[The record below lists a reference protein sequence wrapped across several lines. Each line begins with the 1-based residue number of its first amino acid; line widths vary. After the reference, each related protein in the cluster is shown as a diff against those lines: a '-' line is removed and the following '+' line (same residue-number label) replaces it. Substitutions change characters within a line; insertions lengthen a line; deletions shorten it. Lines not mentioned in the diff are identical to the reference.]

1 MVQVPSHKKGSFVK
15 PNFLQVKSDAQS
27 TWVIGESSRG
37 NMCGDSKS
45 PESTAVLDLELSAS
59 TLNVDLV
66 HGASVASSSV
76 SLEGANP
83 DVAVSATVA
92 SVYELEFDG
101 CTPMEDSGAP
111 GG

>member
-1 MVQVPSHKKGSFVK
+1 M
-15 PNFLQVKSDAQS
+15 
-27 TWVIGESSRG
+27 
-37 NMCGDSKS
+37 
-45 PESTAVLDLELSAS
+45 PELELCASA
-59 TLNVDLV
+59 LNVDPVNVTLV
-66 HGASVASSSV
+66 VSPLA